1 MIIASLMSRKHAIPR
16 GWWRVQ
22 FSGPTSGA
30 LLAVLIAL
38 AMAAEAPSVR
48 AQIARETGASG
59 LPLPRFVSLKADRV
73 NVRRG
78 PGFDHK
84 IDWVFLRA
92 GLPVEIIAEFDTW
105 RRIRDSEGAEG
116 WVLGSL
122 LSGRRTGLVA
132 PWLKGEGAKT
142 FALRAEDA
150 ADARVVSRVG
160 PSVLVDIMSCAGD
173 WCDVASRGIRGWI
186 RQDTLWG
193 VYPGER
199 IE

>member
-1 MIIASLMSRKHAIPR
+1 MIIASIMSRMKSPLRCFGITVA
-16 GWWRVQ
+16 
-22 FSGPTSGA
+22 TSSAGA
-30 LLAVLIAL
+30 AFAVLLALCML
-38 AMAAEAPSVR
+38 SAMAA
-48 AQIARETGASG
+48 AQTQIVRETGESG

-132 PWLKGEGAKT
+132 PWLKGETAKT
-142 FALRAEDA
+142 FPLRAEDE
-150 ADARVVSRVG
+150 ADARVLSRVG
-160 PSVLVDIMSCAGD
+160 PAVLIDVMSCGGE
-173 WCDVASRGIRGWI
+173 WCDVATRGIRGWI
-186 RQDTLWG
+186 SQDALWG
-193 VYPGER
+193 VYPGET